1 MVSGSLWGAGADLA
15 ARAGV
20 DVGETWQEWVSEM
33 SCPRSCNK
41 RPYLGIDCRARRATR
56 TTSSPLQRRPS
67 ILVSEGVHGFLF
79 VIVLNADAGD
89 PQRTVDPLQTQDKV
103 ASPPLAHVA
112 ADATAGAAMT
122 QEHAASQCVLRVAWV
137 AGVTCNSSVS
147 IPGQHRHCSPDGAS
161 RRSRSTDEGNGRCTC
176 MLVGERF

>member
-1 MVSGSLWGAGADLA
+1 MLVSGSFWAVGADLA

-112 ADATAGAAMT
+112 AVATAGAAMT
-122 QEHAASQCVLRVAWV
+122 QAC
-137 AGVTCNSSVS
+137 
-147 IPGQHRHCSPDGAS
+147 GACF
-161 RRSRSTDEGNGRCTC
+161 G
-176 MLVGERF
+176 